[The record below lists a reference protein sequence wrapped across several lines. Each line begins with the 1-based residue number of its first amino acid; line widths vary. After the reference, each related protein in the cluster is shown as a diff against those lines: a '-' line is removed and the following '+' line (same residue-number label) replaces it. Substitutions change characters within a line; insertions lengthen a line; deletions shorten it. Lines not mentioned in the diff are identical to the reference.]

1 MSALESVSGVLGL
14 CGVVSANQTQVQAA
28 PFVGLRA
35 CVWGVL
41 GLASRARMCAAFF
54 SKDEGRPFISYARA
68 EKPNKP
74 NTPYTEALKALIC
87 KCFSCVGFVLGCL
100 FLCWVGFS
108 GVVGHE

>member
-1 MSALESVSGVLGL
+1 MSALESVLGVWGL
-14 CGVVSANQTQVQAA
+14 CKVDFGNPTQAQAA
-28 PFVGLRA
+28 PAVGLRA

-74 NTPYTEALKALIC
+74 NTPYTEALNVLIC
-87 KCFSCVGFVLGCL
+87 KGFSCVGFVLGCL

>member
-1 MSALESVSGVLGL
+1 MSSLGRVSGVLGL
-14 CGVVSANQTQVQAA
+14 CRVVSGNPTQAEAA
-28 PFVGLRA
+28 PFVGLRGG
-35 CVWGVL
+35 VSGVL

-54 SKDEGRPFISYARA
+54 SNDEGGRFISYART

-74 NTPYTEALKALIC
+74 NTPYTEALRVLIY
-87 KCFSCVGFVLGCL
+87 KGFNCVGFVLGCL